1 MRTQWVLCGNK
12 VELRSDVLVPG
23 YISRKYGQIP
33 CEDVSIRFPIP
44 EAWIYMFRVEKH
56 FRYGSVKSSHRRMGK
71 IKGIE
76 RFLGTVDTLEP
87 SLIEVTSGSAKY
99 EHHHRSIVW
108 RMPRLPKEGQG
119 IQLKRLRLSSFIK
132 ILYEGSYTTHNFVCR
147 INLTSF
153 DLMPE
158 QLASKCFVEFTMPAT
173 NVSHTTLRSLAVS
186 TGEPPE
192 KYVRYLA
199 RHEYI
204 VEIERTAGPG
214 PAAYVAATTTTETIQ
229 QPLAATTEQPEASD
243 SDSD

>member
-1 MRTQWVLCGNK
+1 M
-12 VELRSDVLVPG
+12 ELRSDVLVPG

-33 CEDVSIRFPIP
+33 CEDVAIRFPIP
-44 EAWIYMFRVEKH
+44 ESWIYMFRVEKH

-76 RFLGTVDTLEP
+76 RFLGTVETLEP
-87 SLIEVTSGSAKY
+87 SFIEVTSGAAKY

-119 IQLKRLRLSSFIK
+119 IEIIMLTKDFIQITESFP
-132 ILYEGSYTTHNFVCR
+132 GSYTTHNFVCR

-158 QLASKCFVEFTMPAT
+158 QLASQCFVEFTMPAT

-199 RHEYI
+199 RHEYV
-204 VEIERTAGPG
+204 VEIERTTGAG
-214 PAAYVAATTTTETIQ
+214 PAAYVAATVTETVQ
-229 QPLAATTEQPEASD
+229 QPLPPTTEQREASD